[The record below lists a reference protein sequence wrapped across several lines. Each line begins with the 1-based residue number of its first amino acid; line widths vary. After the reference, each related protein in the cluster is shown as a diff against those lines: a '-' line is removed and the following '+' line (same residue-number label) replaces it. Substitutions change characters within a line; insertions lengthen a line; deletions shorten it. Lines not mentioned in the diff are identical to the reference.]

1 MERVNLLYSR
11 TLYGNDKKNMSKEK
25 IVLLHNC
32 DYHNQRPYMSKEE
45 GNGFIYP
52 CVYLTYKDGSKQVL
66 YSNINKGHFGIPKVI
81 FSQGISS
88 PIIDELGEYGL
99 MNFAYGIVDDVEN
112 LPHIQKALL
121 NPEFI
126 KLMSFSWGVSGQ
138 NYNPKVIALFRK
150 DFWKEFI

>member
-11 TLYGNDKKNMSKEK
+11 TLYGNDKKNMSKE
-25 IVLLHNC
+25 
-32 DYHNQRPYMSKEE
+32 QTEE
-45 GNGFIYP
+45 HSFPCIY
-52 CVYLTYKDGSKQVL
+52 YTYKDGSTQIW
-66 YSNINKGHFGIPKVI
+66 YSNLNKDHFGIPKVI